1 MGAAI
6 SHGERQGGSGQPTVR
21 VLTAEFVCSAST
33 LAQCPDEGLPEL
45 AVVGRSNVGKSS
57 MINALLGRRKLARV
71 SRTPGRTRLL
81 NFFRVRVLA
90 TPALNHELMLCDLPG
105 YGYAK
110 AGRAETQAFQAMIEP
125 YLSARR
131 RLVATLAL
139 LDVRREPSALD
150 VALFEWLS
158 DKRRTIVP
166 VVTKVDKVARSRQ
179 AAALRR
185 IEKALKL
192 PDHSAIGFSAVT
204 GQGHDALWMRVL
216 DLVGASAES

>member
-6 SHGERQGGSGQPTVR
+6 SRSEKQSGSEHPSVR
-21 VLTAEFVCSAST
+21 VLTAEFVCSASSLT
-33 LAQCPDEGLPEL
+33 QCPDEDLPEF

-57 MINALLGRRKLARV
+57 MINALLERRKLARV

-81 NFFRVRVLA
+81 NFFRVRALVM
-90 TPALNHELMLCDLPG
+90 PALSHELMLCDLPG

-110 AGRAETQAFQAMIEP
+110 AGRGETQAFQAMIEP
-125 YLSARR
+125 YLSGPG

-139 LDVRREPSALD
+139 LDVRREPSTLD

-158 DKRRTIVP
+158 DKQRTILP

-192 PDHSAIGFSAVT
+192 PDHSAIAFSAVT
-204 GQGHDALWMRVL
+204 GQGRDALWMRL
-216 DLVGASAES
+216 FDLVKASAEN